1 MTELS
6 GSTRK
11 LRRNLL
17 LILVFAVLL
26 VILWIIYI
34 NINVFPMADFAEYW
48 ASGRLNLTGGNP
60 YAPGQMLV
68 LEKTVGW
75 NENEALMMLNPPWTL
90 SYVMLFGLLDYSFSR
105 FLCFLIQI
113 GIVFLCSILLWE
125 IYQGDKKNQWIAWVV
140 ILTFGP
146 ILHALRSGQVT
157 ILVLLG
163 SVGFLYYINRKSDFW
178 AGVLASMVF
187 VKPHLLYLFI
197 VVLFF
202 WAISRHRYKVIF
214 GLAIGLV
221 ASLGIALLVNHQVV
235 SQYINMLRFYPLDAW
250 KTSTLGSYVRLLL
263 GIEKYYLQFLPSL
276 IGVFCFLA
284 YWRIHK
290 KDFEWT
296 SMLPFVILI
305 SIVTT
310 PYGWTL
316 DYSVL
321 VISVIQVAAL
331 FGFSNLS
338 FNKIII
344 LTTYWIINFILIFVS
359 ASQNWFW
366 WFPSFLLIWYLLALK
381 YLTRHNHLINKNI
394 FAITLE
400 K

>member
-178 AGVLASMVF
+178 AGVLASIVF

-290 KDFEWT
+290 KDFKWT

-344 LTTYWIINFILIFVS
+344 LTTYWIVNFILIFVS

-366 WFPSFLLIWYLLALK
+366 WFPSFLLIWYLLSLK